1 MDRPLPP
8 IDPIPTMKPSPLA
21 TAVTLVLAL
30 ASLPTV
36 ALAADSASPAVKDLD
51 VVTVSAQLDQAR
63 NALSPDIGSS
73 QYQITA
79 EDIQKQPLGAA
90 APLSQVLLQAPGV
103 VQDSYGGV
111 HVRGDHANLQYRIN
125 GVLLPESISGFG
137 QTLDAR
143 TIKSIRLMDGA
154 LPAQFGERT
163 AAVVDITT
171 RSGAELGN
179 GGSAGITTGSYGKV
193 NPNASWWG
201 SQGRWSWFLT
211 GNYDQNEVGLESPT
225 NARRPQHD
233 DTHQG
238 KAFADLTYLVNDNT
252 RLSLFAGFA
261 NNRFQIP
268 VNPGQEPQFG
278 YLDTTT
284 FDSSQLDETQR
295 ETTRF
300 GMLVLQGNL
309 GDTAYQLSA
318 GQRYSDV
325 GFNPDIAGDL
335 VFSGVASQV
344 QRSNRASTVQ
354 ADFSTP
360 LGMNHTLRYGLY
372 GNHEDARASNA
383 SWVFPVDA
391 QGQQA
396 STTPLQIADANA
408 FTARTAALYVQDE
421 WRIGE
426 DWTVN
431 YGLRVD
437 RYTAFGHTE
446 GQLSPRLGVVWN
458 ASDSTT
464 VHAGYSRYFTPPASE
479 LIGSTDIALYD
490 GTTNAQP
497 AGGTTTPQAERS
509 DYYDIGVSQQ
519 VGDHLTL
526 GLDAYDRRVDRL
538 QDEGQFGAAYI
549 YSTFN
554 YRRGHIRGLEFSAD
568 YSNGPFSAYFNAA
581 LSKAIGTDVITGQYN
596 LDPDALAYA
605 AQHWIHLDHDQRL
618 TSSGGLSYAFAG
630 HNRVGANYVFGS
642 GLRSDT
648 DTVPN
653 GGELPSY
660 LQVNLS
666 AGHDFNADSGHPLHV
681 QLAVINA
688 LDRSYQ
694 LRDGGGVGVFA
705 PQWGPRRGAYLS
717 LQQDF

>member
-1 MDRPLPP
+1 
-8 IDPIPTMKPSPLA
+8 MKPSPLA

-163 AAVVDITT
+163 AAVVDINT

-421 WRIGE
+421 WRIGD

-431 YGLRVD
+431 YGLRGD

-458 ASDSTT
+458 AGDSTT
-464 VHAGYSRYFTPPASE
+464 FHAGYSRYFTPPASE

-490 GTTNAQP
+490 GTTNAQS
-497 AGGTTTPQAERS
+497 AVGTTTPLAERS

-681 QLAVINA
+681 QLAVLNA

>member
-1 MDRPLPP
+1 
-8 IDPIPTMKPSPLA
+8 MKPSPLA

-163 AAVVDITT
+163 AAVVDINT

-193 NPNASWWG
+193 SPNASWWG

-233 DTHQG
+233 HTHQG

-268 VNPGQEPQFG
+268 ANPGQEPQFG

-421 WRIGE
+421 WRIGD

-431 YGLRVD
+431 YGLRGD

-458 ASDSTT
+458 AGDSTT
-464 VHAGYSRYFTPPASE
+464 FHAGYSRYFTPPASE

-490 GTTNAQP
+490 GTTNAQS
-497 AGGTTTPQAERS
+497 AGGTTTPLAERS

-681 QLAVINA
+681 QLAVLNA